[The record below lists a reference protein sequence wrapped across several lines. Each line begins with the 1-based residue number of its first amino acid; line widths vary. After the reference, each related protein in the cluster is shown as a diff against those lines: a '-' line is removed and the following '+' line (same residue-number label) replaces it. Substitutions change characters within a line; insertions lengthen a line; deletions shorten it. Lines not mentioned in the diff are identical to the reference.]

1 MHETTCSFSL
11 SISTFG
17 FVGDKGF
24 VFERS
29 SDGIDDC
36 QGKLAQNE
44 KHSIENNSEE
54 TKNKTK

>member
-1 MHETTCSFSL
+1 MHETTCWFSL

-24 VFERS
+24 VSERS

-36 QGKLAQNE
+36 QGNLA
-44 KHSIENNSEE
+44 
-54 TKNKTK
+54 